1 MKKYTILKR
10 YSQRGNGSFFL
21 LFFPPFV
28 SLLSTSVFLS
38 LSLWEATVKDLS
50 PELSYTE
57 VEYERQSKHDG
68 QRVIYGI
75 RSVEE

>member
-21 LFFPPFV
+21 LFFPPVV
-28 SLLSTSVFLS
+28 SLLSTSVCLS